1 MAVKR
6 ILATFICTWIVWILF
21 AGAIHPSED
30 IFYQELLVGGI
41 SAAFVSGISYEL
53 FTRDPGSMMNPK
65 KWGYLIAYIPA
76 YIWQEIKSH
85 LNVAYRILHP
95 SLPLKPAIVRLPTE
109 LKSDVGLTA
118 LANSITMTPGT
129 LTVNINPEEEGK
141 SELYVHW
148 ISAGSVD
155 TEKAKKEVGE
165 PLERFLRGGL
175 G

>member
-1 MAVKR
+1 MAAKK
-6 ILATFICTWIVWILF
+6 IIATFVCTWIAWILF
-21 AGAIHPSED
+21 TGAINPSAKG
-30 IFYQELLVGGI
+30 FYQELLVGGI

-53 FTRDPGSMMNPK
+53 FTRDPGSMINPK

-76 YIWQEIKSH
+76 YIWEEIKSH
-85 LNVAYRILHP
+85 LDVASRILHP
-95 SLPLKPAIVRLPTE
+95 NLPLKPAIVRLPTE

-118 LANSITMTPGT
+118 LADSITMTPGT
-129 LTVNINPEEEGK
+129 LTVNINPEEEGE

-148 ISAGSVD
+148 ISAGSAD
-155 TEKAKKEVGE
+155 TEKVKEEVGE